1 MTDSTQTAKRG
12 GLSDL
17 RKMFGSGSTGRQF
30 GILASLIAII
40 VVFQIWTGGKT
51 LSSQNLINVVSQ
63 QSYILILAIGMVMVI
78 IMGHIDLS
86 VGSVAAF
93 VGIIVAK
100 SMSEWNVPWPFAI
113 AIGLV
118 VGALAGAWQGFWVA
132 YVGVPAF
139 IVTLAGMLIFR
150 GANQAIGQ
158 STTTPVPPEYS
169 FIGSGYL
176 PELPIAVD
184 FNVLTMLLG
193 LIGVAWIVY
202 NEWRLRRQQAKISA
216 DIAPVWVS
224 VVKVVI
230 LSAAI
235 LWAAWLFATGRPG
248 TSFPISGVIML
259 VLVVIY
265 SFVTNR
271 TVFGRHIYAVGGNRL
286 AASLSGVKDRRVDF
300 FVMMNMSVLAA
311 VAGMIYVGRAT
322 ASGPQD
328 GNGWELDA
336 IAAVFI
342 GGAAVSGGIGTVIG
356 SIIGGLVMAFLNNG
370 LQLVGAGAD
379 AVSIT
384 KGLVLLLA
392 VAVDV
397 ISKRRGGPSVIG
409 LLTRRRDKRAEF
421 ITGVPAV
428 IPTSGTNESSQPADL
443 PRG

>member
-1 MTDSTQTAKRG
+1 M
-12 GLSDL
+12 
-17 RKMFGSGSTGRQF
+17 
-30 GILASLIAII
+30 
-40 VVFQIWTGGKT
+40 
-51 LSSQNLINVVSQ
+51 
-63 QSYILILAIGMVMVI
+63 
-78 IMGHIDLS
+78 
-86 VGSVAAF
+86 
-93 VGIIVAK
+93 
-100 SMSEWNVPWPFAI
+100 
-113 AIGLV
+113 
-118 VGALAGAWQGFWVA
+118 
-132 YVGVPAF
+132 
-139 IVTLAGMLIFR
+139 
-150 GANQAIGQ
+150 
-158 STTTPVPPEYS
+158 PPEYS
-169 FIGSGYL
+169 YIGSGYL

-202 NEWRLRRQQAKISA
+202 NEWRLRRQQAKIGADSA
-216 DIAPVWVS
+216 PLWVS
-224 VVKVVI
+224 GVKVVI

-248 TSFPISGVIML
+248 TSFPISGVILL

-286 AASLSGVKDRRVDF
+286 AAALSGVKDRRVDF

-311 VAGMIYVGRAT
+311 IAGMIYVGRAT

-370 LQLVGAGAD
+370 LQLIGAGAD
-379 AVSIT
+379 SVSIT

-397 ISKRRGGPSVIG
+397 ISKRRGGPSIIG
-409 LLTRRRDKRAEF
+409 LLTRRRDRAAVVVTE
-421 ITGVPAV
+421 VPAV

-443 PRG
+443 PKR